1 MDATTRAVEGRKGIL
16 MGIGETLL
24 LLVVGM
30 TFYGIGVISSDLN
43 KIRKILEKIL
53 EKLTE
58 KE

>member
-1 MDATTRAVEGRKGIL
+1 